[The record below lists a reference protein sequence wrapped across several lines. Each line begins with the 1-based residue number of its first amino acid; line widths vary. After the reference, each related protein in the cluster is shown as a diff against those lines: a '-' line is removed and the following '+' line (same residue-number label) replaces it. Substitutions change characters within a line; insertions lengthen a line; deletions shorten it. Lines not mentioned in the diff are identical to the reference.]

1 YRLLDQRSK
10 RFSVACSSIAKRQ
23 LSAAIRTSWCAA
35 SRAIAMPNA
44 RSVSSGFEF
53 GEVDAVD
60 THFQKQIKPITAVSS
75 EGCQATTYL
84 TYCYPSEASR

>member
-1 YRLLDQRSK
+1 
-10 RFSVACSSIAKRQ
+10 
-23 LSAAIRTSWCAA
+23 
-35 SRAIAMPNA
+35 MPNA

-60 THFQKQIKPITAVSS
+60 THFQKQIKPITVVSS

-84 TYCYPSEASR
+84 TYCYPFEASR